1 MPVPEEARLAMVGPS
16 HFSPSYLS
24 GDFPNLYIFFQGFY
38 KNVFRN
44 FRISQ
49 QLLSVVSNHRLCTCE
64 SESFCK
70 NLTKVSGL
78 FCLWQGSI
86 FCGELHL
93 ICMCRCAS
101 SSLATSCPSSSSSAS
116 TPSWSAGFSLR
127 WWFGALRIKQSLV
140 KSSAFVMFTIC
151 HNAHFKATFI
161 CPILKLWIPNLFIF
175 FWKKNKSHTIKHF
188 FLNTSGVICIR
199 IPLWGCLLGW
209 LHSEL
214 FPPETYIPQTKFPPK
229 RVFFLQKH

>member
-24 GDFPNLYIFFQGFY
+24 GDFPNLYIFFRGFY
-38 KNVFRN
+38 TNVFRN

-49 QLLSVVSNHRLCTCE
+49 QLLSVVSNHRLCTCESE

-140 KSSAFVMFTIC
+140 KSSAFVMFMIC
-151 HNAHFKATFI
+151 HNAQ
-161 CPILKLWIPNLFIF
+161 CPRCQIGCSCI
-175 FWKKNKSHTIKHF
+175 KNHPCSD
-188 FLNTSGVICIR
+188 R
-199 IPLWGCLLGW
+199 
-209 LHSEL
+209 SEI
-214 FPPETYIPQTKFPPK
+214 FPPWYPALYIIVHPK
-229 RVFFLQKH
+229 GSFWLVSLFSQVRC